1 MKNLMLAASL
11 VFSSGMAR
19 AETDVVFQ
27 EGNSYMLDS
36 EVTEESID
44 AAITGLSAPGVKYL
58 VLYTPGGSIDAGSRL
73 LSYLKTRPDV
83 SCIIQ
88 KAYSMGFAIFQAC
101 ANRYVLDH
109 SVLMQHQPTLGLPP
123 TKVANLIS
131 ELNSILVQQDELDT
145 MQAKRMRLTLKA
157 FQKLV
162 HDDLWIYS
170 GAKAV
175 ELNAAD
181 KVVSASCSPYLLDR
195 KVVSTVKQLLM
206 GMIPVEIQVE
216 KSACPLIL
224 TKKVIQEKTSDGEK
238 SEEEKSDK

>member
-1 MKNLMLAASL
+1 MLAASL
-11 VFSSGMAR
+11 VFSSAIAR

-36 EVTEESID
+36 EVTEESVD
-44 AAITGLSAPGVKYL
+44 AAITGLSASGVKYL
-58 VLYTPGGSIDAGSRL
+58 VLYTPGGSIDAGNRL
-73 LSYLKTRPDV
+73 ITFLKTRPDI
-83 SCIIQ
+83 SCIVQ
-88 KAYSMGFAIFQAC
+88 RAYSMGFSILQAC

-109 SVLMQHQPTLGLPP
+109 SILMQHQATLGLPP
-123 TKVANLIS
+123 TKMANLMSEIS
-131 ELNSILVQQDELDT
+131 SILAQQEELDT
-145 MQAKRMRLTLKA
+145 VQAKRMKLTLKA

-181 KVVSASCSPYLLDR
+181 KVVSASCSSYLVA
-195 KVVSTVKQLLM
+195 KKEVSTVRQLLM
-206 GMIPVEIQVE
+206 GMFPVEIKVE

-224 TKKVIQEKTSDGEK
+224 TKKVIQEETNDKK